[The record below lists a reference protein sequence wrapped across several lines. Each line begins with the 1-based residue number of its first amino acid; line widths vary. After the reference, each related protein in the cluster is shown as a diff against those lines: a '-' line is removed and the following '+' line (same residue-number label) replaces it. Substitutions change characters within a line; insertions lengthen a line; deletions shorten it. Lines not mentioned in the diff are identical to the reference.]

1 MAIILVTQFNSF
13 YQALLVLSAVVLST
27 VGVLLGLL
35 ITGQPFGIIMSGVGM
50 IALAGI
56 VVNYN
61 IVLIDT
67 YNILRRQGMD
77 AVEAVMRTGAQRLR
91 PVLLTTVT
99 TVLGLMPM
107 VLGVNIDLIDR
118 SVAIGGPS
126 TQWWTQLAT
135 AVAGGLAFATLLT
148 LVLTPSLLVLGE
160 RLKFG
165 RLKTARAQLPEA
177 TPTL

>member
-1 MAIILVTQFNSF
+1 MKRFLQRHQSPIA
-13 YQALLVLSAVVLST
+13 ALGITVVLA
-27 VGVLLGLL
+27 LWL
-35 ITGQPFGIIMSGVGM
+35 
-50 IALAGI
+50 LAG
-56 VVNYN
+56 
-61 IVLIDT
+61 
-67 YNILRRQGMD
+67 
-77 AVEAVMRTGAQRLR
+77 
-91 PVLLTTVT
+91 TVT

>member
-1 MAIILVTQFNSF
+1 
-13 YQALLVLSAVVLST
+13 
-27 VGVLLGLL
+27 
-35 ITGQPFGIIMSGVGM
+35 
-50 IALAGI
+50 
-56 VVNYN
+56 
-61 IVLIDT
+61 
-67 YNILRRQGMD
+67 MD

-107 VLGVNIDLIDR
+107 VLGINIDLIDR
-118 SVAIGGPS
+118 TVAIGGPS

-135 AVAGGLAFATLLT
+135 AVAGGLTFATLLT

-165 RLKTARAQLPEA
+165 RRNTAQGPLAE
-177 TPTL
+177 TTLSM